1 MRGEVFIINDT
12 VCSAKDAP
20 KVWEDVDDVLTLIDD
35 DGHECKPNRCL
46 FNPKYRILLTSSSR
60 DRKDRK
66 WLVNQVGHENAA
78 FVMELI
84 NSSAHNL

>member
-1 MRGEVFIINDT
+1 M
-12 VCSAKDAP
+12 CSAKDAP
-20 KVWEDVDDVLTLIDD
+20 KVLEDVDDVLTPIDD

-46 FNPKYRILLTSSSR
+46 FKDPKYRILLTSSSR
-60 DRKDRK
+60 DRKDPK
-66 WLVNQVGHENAA
+66 WLVNQVGHENAV